1 MERDYRDIRT
11 WDLGSYGSGMTE
23 ETRLNKPE
31 VMHKQYH
38 GDYVLTKDYL
48 EACDEIDRLQT
59 EVEQLKIAQATLFSR
74 LSTQGLQLSR
84 AETEHETI
92 LELLKDVVNQSCLMS
107 KTFGSEGVLNPMSLS
122 AYEGAIKWLV
132 EHGHAVWIKKGYTA
146 RWKE

>member
-48 EACDEIDRLQT
+48 EACDEIDRLRAR
-59 EVEQLKIAQATLFSR
+59 INTLEREISFHDEDSR
-74 LSTQGLQLSR
+74 
-84 AETEHETI
+84 
-92 LELLKDVVNQSCLMS
+92 
-107 KTFGSEGVLNPMSLS
+107 EG
-122 AYEGAIKWLV
+122 
-132 EHGHAVWIKKGYTA
+132 
-146 RWKE
+146 